1 MSRRHLLLL
10 SLLLLAAYLALFGDR
25 TPQGEPA
32 DGVVQPTP
40 ARGRSPA
47 GARAT
52 APAESRPMVARSGA
66 GKSPST
72 TEVAALIPRDQLIP
86 TAGDDQAT
94 RDLFPSLSWTP
105 PPPKELPLPKA
116 KPVAPPIPFAYLG
129 KKLEGGQ
136 WEVYLGRGDEVLIVR
151 EGMDLAGTY
160 QVKSIKPPTLTLL
173 YLPLKQLQTV
183 AIGGSQ

>member
-1 MSRRHLLLL
+1 MTRRHLLLL
-10 SLLLLAAYLALFGDR
+10 SLLLLAVYLALFGDR

-40 ARGRSPA
+40 ARGRSPS
-47 GARAT
+47 GASAT
-52 APAESRPMVARSGA
+52 APAANRPLLARPGA
-66 GKSPST
+66 GTSPAT

-86 TAGDDQAT
+86 AAGDDQAT

-105 PPPKELPLPKA
+105 PPPKEVPLPKA

-129 KKLEGGQ
+129 KKLEGEQ

-173 YLPLKQLQTV
+173 YLPLKQLQTIP
-183 AIGGSQ
+183 IGGSQ